1 MSAAGYMG
9 GQVRIDNKPESIIFV
24 GVTGGSCAGKSTF
37 AQRLR
42 EALGVQYCQILYQDS
57 YYRDQSA
64 RFDHDGG
71 KVNFDEPSSI
81 DFALLYEHLLQLQ
94 RGESIRVPIYDFA
107 THRRLPE
114 TQPLFPSEVILLE
127 GALILTEPRIRQ
139 LLTESVFLEADE
151 SVRLQRRI
159 RRDTI
164 ERGRTLQGILDQF
177 HHHVKPMHD
186 RHIEPVKAVATY
198 RVTDEATAQAAIADL
213 VDKLGIDS

>member
-1 MSAAGYMG
+1 MSAAGCTG
-9 GQVRIDNKPESIIFV
+9 GQVRIDHKPEFILFV
-24 GVTGGSCAGKSTF
+24 GITGGSCAGKSTF
-37 AQRLR
+37 ARRLR
-42 EALGVQYCQILYQDS
+42 EALGAQYCQILYQDF

-81 DFALLYEHLLQLQ
+81 DFTLLYEHLLQLQ
-94 RGESIRVPIYDFA
+94 RGESVQVPIYDFA

-114 TQPLFPSEVILLE
+114 TRQLSPSHVILLE
-127 GALILTEPRIRQ
+127 GALILTEPRIQQ
-139 LLTESVFLEADE
+139 LLTESVFLEAEE

-159 RRDTI
+159 RRDTT

-177 HHHVKPMHD
+177 HYHVKPMHD
-186 RHIEPVKAVATY
+186 RYIEPVKALATY
-198 RVTDEATAQAAIADL
+198 CVTDEETAQEAITDL